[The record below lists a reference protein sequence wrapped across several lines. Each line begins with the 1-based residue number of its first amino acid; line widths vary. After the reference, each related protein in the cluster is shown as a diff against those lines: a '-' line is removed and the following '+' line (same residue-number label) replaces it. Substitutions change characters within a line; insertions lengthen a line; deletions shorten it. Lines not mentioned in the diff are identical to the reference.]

1 VKFFKLVFTFLTIA
15 ICTIGCG
22 RSSVNNDG
30 NATPKTA
37 VFGTV
42 LDAYGNPVEGATVT
56 ITSIPVTVIT
66 DSEGDFS
73 AIVEIGEHEIKI
85 EKDSAIIWSSYFT
98 TIENQVYIFAKINTT
113 YNTRA
118 LTSNYKAY

>member
-1 VKFFKLVFTFLTIA
+1 MKFFKLVFTCLTIA
-15 ICTIGCG
+15 LCIIGCG

-30 NATPKTA
+30 DATPKTA

-42 LDAYGNPVEGATVT
+42 LDAYSNPVEGATVT

-73 AIVEIGEHEIKI
+73 ATVEIGEHEIKI

-98 TIENQVYIFAKINTT
+98 TIENQVYIFSKINTT
-113 YNTRA
+113 YNPRS